1 MSLSNKRK
9 SYRVYIHIPVTCG
22 LTNPETGRIK
32 NVAAII
38 EDISAEGLYFE
49 IDTIVN
55 LNTEMKVAFHLPDS
69 KTEISAVVHVVRLE
83 TGTARNNFGVGA
95 VFNRISEN
103 DREEIKRYT
112 EHLNINLLLQLTVE
126 KGASDLHL
134 LADHI
139 PVLRINGE
147 LVEQTELPPF
157 FAEEL
162 NHLLYSIMT
171 RAQIKVFEKDKEL
184 DFGIQYDLTNRFR
197 INVHQQRGF
206 MESTFRLISTK
217 TFSFEELNIPE
228 VAQDLARQKDGLVL
242 IAGPT
247 GSGKTTTI
255 AAMIDLINR
264 ERKVVIITLERPIE
278 YVHANVKSIV
288 KQREIGVDTN
298 SFSVA
303 LKSTLR
309 QDPNVI
315 VIGELDD
322 VETIKTALM
331 AAEAGYLVIASFHAP
346 DTVQGIDRLV
356 SIFPSEN
363 RRQVLFQLSNCLRG
377 IISQLLIPRKDK
389 KDRILATEVL
399 IGSEAAR
406 KVIRNDQ
413 LIQLPT
419 IMQTG
424 GAYKMHLMFDDVRKY
439 MEAGI
444 IEMPPVGVSQH
455 GI

>member
-1 MSLSNKRK
+1 MFLTDKRK
-9 SYRVYIHIPVTCG
+9 AYRVNIHIPITCE
-22 LTNPETGRIK
+22 LYDAQTKTTK
-32 NVAAII
+32 KTAAVI
-38 EDISAEGLYFE
+38 EDISVDGIYFKFG
-49 IDTIVN
+49 TLVHP
-55 LNTEMKVAFHLPDS
+55 NTEIKVFFRLPHN
-69 KTEISAVVHVVRLE
+69 KTDINAVIKIVRIETISGETFFGLGAIFVHVAETDKEDIRL
-83 TGTARNNFGVGA
+83 F
-95 VFNRISEN
+95 
-103 DREEIKRYT
+103 T
-112 EHLNINLLLQLTVE
+112 EHLNINGLLKLAIQ

-134 LADHI
+134 LADNV

-147 LVEQTELPPF
+147 LSEQTELLPF

-162 NHLLYSIMT
+162 RLLMYSIMT
-171 RAQIKVFEKDKEL
+171 KEQIRHFEREKEL
-184 DFGIQYDLTNRFR
+184 DFGIQYDTGNRFR

-206 MESTFRLISTK
+206 IESTFRLISTK
-217 TFSFEELNIPE
+217 SFSFEELSIPD
-228 VAQDLARQKDGLVL
+228 VVKDLARHKDGLVL

-264 ERKVVIITLERPIE
+264 ERKAVIITLERPIE
-278 YVHANVKSIV
+278 YVHANIKSIV
-288 KQREIGVDTN
+288 KQREIGVDTS

-315 VIGELDD
+315 VIGEMDD

-356 SIFPSEN
+356 SAFSPEN
-363 RRQVLFQLSNCLRG
+363 RKQILFQLSNCLLG
-377 IISQLLIPRKDK
+377 IISQVLLPLKNS
-389 KDRILATEVL
+389 KDRILVTEVL
-399 IGSEAAR
+399 VGTDAAK

-413 LIQLPT
+413 LIHLPT

-424 GAYKMHLMFDDVRKY
+424 GAYKMHLMADCIRKY
-439 MEAGI
+439 AEQGL
-444 IEMPPVGVSQH
+444 IEV
-455 GI
+455 

>member
-1 MSLSNKRK
+1 MSLSDKRK
-9 SYRVYIHIPVTCG
+9 TYRVYIHIPITCA
-22 LTNPETGRIK
+22 LYDAQTKTTK
-32 NVAAII
+32 NTVAII
-38 EDISAEGLYFE
+38 EDVSVDGLYFE
-49 IDTIVN
+49 FETLVH
-55 LNTEMKVAFHLPDS
+55 LNAEIKVSFQLPHS
-69 KTEISAVVHVVRLE
+69 KTDIHAVIKVVRIE
-83 TGTARNNFGVGA
+83 TGGRNSTFGIGA
-95 VFNRISEN
+95 MFTRISET
-103 DREEIKRYT
+103 DKDEIKQFT
-112 EHLNINLLLQLTVE
+112 EHLNINKLLELAVQ

-134 LADHI
+134 LADHV

-147 LVEQTELPPF
+147 LTEQMDLPPF

-162 NHLLYSIMT
+162 RHLLYSIMT
-171 RAQIKVFEKDKEL
+171 REQIRHFEKEKEL
-184 DFGIQYDLTNRFR
+184 DFGIQYNIDNRFR

-206 MESTFRLISTK
+206 IESTFRLISTK
-217 TFSFEELNIPE
+217 SFSFEELNIPD
-228 VAQDLARQKDGLVL
+228 VVKDLARHKDGLVL

-264 ERKVVIITLERPIE
+264 ERKAVIITLERPIE
-278 YVHANVKSIV
+278 YVHANIKSIV

-322 VETIKTALM
+322 AETIKTAFM

-356 SIFPSEN
+356 SAFPIEN
-363 RRQVLFQLSNCLRG
+363 RRQVLFQLSNCLLG
-377 IISQLLIPRKDK
+377 IVSQLLMPRKGS
-389 KDRILATEVL
+389 KDRILITEVL
-399 IGSEAAR
+399 IGTDASK

-413 LIQLPT
+413 IIHLPT
-419 IMQTG
+419 IIQTG
-424 GAYKMHLMFDDVRKY
+424 ASHKMHLMADCIRKY
-439 MEAGI
+439 AEQGL
-444 IEMPPVGVSQH
+444 IEV
-455 GI
+455 